1 MGDTPFMVKSH
12 DVRLDAEYS
21 EWLQDIKRRYKS
33 TQLKVAVKVNAE
45 QLLFNWN
52 LGRDLVVRKAEEKW
66 GKGIV
71 EQVSLDL
78 QDAFP
83 GVKGFSTSNLWYMKK
98 WYQFYTEHT
107 NFEKLQQ
114 LVGVFAQGQWLN

>member
-1 MGDTPFMVKSH
+1 MGDTPFIVKSH

-98 WYQFYTEHT
+98 WYQFYAEHT